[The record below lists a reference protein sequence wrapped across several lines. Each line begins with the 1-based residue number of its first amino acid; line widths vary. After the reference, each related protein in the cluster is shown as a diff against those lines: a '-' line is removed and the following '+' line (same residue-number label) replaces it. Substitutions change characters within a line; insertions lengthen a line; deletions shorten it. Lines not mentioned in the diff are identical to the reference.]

1 MALAGKELGKDVGQW
16 FGPST
21 AAGAIKC
28 VNDDTLIIS
37 SYINLYSEPSFIT
50 SQKHRSVS
58 PLPSTARSSRAT
70 YIQPR
75 SHQRVHLG
83 TASFQDGAN
92 AQSLSLLVFGLV
104 LTVSTPSIMTRLRC
118 VACIAFHMLSA
129 DTFLGALHVPTVD
142 RHSWRPAIVFV
153 LLCWLASRQPIL
165 P

>member
-28 VNDDTLIIS
+28 VNDDTLTIS
-37 SYINLYSEPSFIT
+37 SYINLSSGPSFIT

-58 PLPSTARSSRAT
+58 LLPSMARSSRAT

-75 SHQRVHLG
+75 SHQQAHLDP
-83 TASFQDGAN
+83 TSFQDGADV
-92 AQSLSLLVFGLV
+92 QSLSLLVFGLD

-118 VACIAFHMLSA
+118 VDVVAFHMLSA
-129 DTFLGALHVPTVD
+129 DTCLGALLVPTVD
-142 RHSWRPAIVFV
+142 RHSWGPSIVFV